1 MSPYVLLAV
10 AIVFELAGTTSLKAS
25 DGFTRPVPT
34 VIMITSYVLTFW
46 LMALIVRDLPIA
58 TMNAIWAGAGIAG
71 TAVIGALFFREALST
86 SDYLGIGL
94 ILAGTLVLTLLS
106 NKGTHA

>member
-1 MSPYVLLAV
+1 MNPYLLLAV

-25 DGFTRPVPT
+25 DGFTKPLPT
-34 VIMITSYVLTFW
+34 VIMVVSYVLTFW

-71 TAVIGALFFREALST
+71 TAAIGAVFFREALSST
-86 SDYLGIGL
+86 DYLGIGL

-106 NKGTHA
+106 NRGMHA